1 MKMQYHGITTNNIRN
16 VDLEID
22 QGQVVFFSGPSGSG
36 KSSIAIDT
44 IHKISEDEFFQL
56 CNVREDISTY
66 AIKDY
71 DNILP
76 SVCLQQENY
85 NQNPRS
91 TIATYFSLDIH
102 FKELFSLANNV
113 SKATFQFNTR
123 DTWCEACCGSGVS
136 LSPDP
141 LTIVDFDCKVLDLPF
156 RPWRI
161 SSSEYYQKSLLLFC
175 EEHGIPPSVRFQSLS
190 AKQQDL
196 LLNSESENK
205 YKIEFRSNRRKHT
218 KTSRYYGPLLEL
230 QRQLQANKLPKHR
243 LKYFAH
249 STCGSCNGGRF
260 SADVLKHTLY
270 GKNIGELYL
279 LETDVL
285 LGWIREHEKHW
296 KQKPGEARPFR
307 RIVRFLESL
316 ARLNLN
322 YLQLNRSIPSL
333 SGGELQ
339 RLRLA
344 KATTSHFTNFLYVLD
359 EPTSGLHPSEWKTIA
374 DVVSE
379 LKRRN
384 NTVLL
389 IEHNGFLRKVSD
401 RIVCLGPG
409 GGKNGGMIVPD
420 RSKPTDTGTIDRAFF
435 PADSV
440 AKIRNA
446 TYNNIVNGSFDL
458 PMKTLVGVCGVSGS
472 GKTSLLS
479 GILPRHLENTQY
491 FSQSPIR
498 GNAYSIVATA
508 VGGLEEIQ
516 KMFSE
521 RTKAPKE
528 YFTFSS
534 KGKGQCATCLGKG
547 IIEEESVYLKGAVIC
562 PSCGGRR
569 FAPDSWKHRVEGCS
583 IYEFLSLSIDEIV
596 LRVPAEYRRLK
607 QVLELLASIGLGY
620 LTLFQNVSTL
630 SGGEAQRIK
639 FAGNLLASKTRQ
651 VYLLDEPFRG
661 VDRANITGVMG
672 VLYSLV
678 KSGSTV
684 ILAEHNPF
692 ALGYCSYILEFGPGS
707 GAYGGKVL
715 YLGEREG
722 IAASNSSK
730 MARFL
735 V

>member
-1 MKMQYHGITTNNIRN
+1 MKMQYHGITTNNLR
-16 VDLEID
+16 DID
-22 QGQVVFFSGPSGSG
+22 IKIEQGEVVFFSGPSGSG
-36 KSSIAIDT
+36 KSSLAIDT

-85 NQNPRS
+85 NRNPRS

-102 FKELFSLANNV
+102 FKELFSLVNNV
-113 SKATFQFNTR
+113 SKANFQFNTR

-136 LSPDP
+136 LTPDP
-141 LTIVDFDCKVLDLPF
+141 LTIVDFACRIKDLPF
-156 RPWRI
+156 RPWRV
-161 SSSEYYQKSLLLFC
+161 SLSEYYQQSLLLFC
-175 EEHGIPPSVRFQSLS
+175 EEQGISPARKFQSLS

-196 LLNSESENK
+196 LLNSESEKK
-205 YKIEFRSNRRKHT
+205 YKIQFRSNRRKHT
-218 KTSRYYGPLLEL
+218 KTSKYHGPILEL
-230 QRQLQANKLPKHR
+230 RRQLQEDKLPKYR

-249 STCGSCNGGRF
+249 STCETCNGARF
-260 SADVLKHTLY
+260 SAEVLKHQLY

-279 LETDVL
+279 LEADL
-285 LGWIREHEKHW
+285 LVDWIREYEKHW
-296 KQKPGEARPFR
+296 KHKPKEARPFR
-307 RIVRFLESL
+307 RIARFLESL
-316 ARLNLN
+316 ARLKLN

-374 DVVSE
+374 NVVSE
-379 LKRRN
+379 LKRRK

-401 RIVCLGPG
+401 RVVCLGPG
-409 GGKNGGMIVPD
+409 GGKNGGMIVRD
-420 RSKPTDTGTIDRAFF
+420 RGKRTGTGTLDRVFF
-435 PADSV
+435 PAESA

-446 TYNNIVNGSFDL
+446 TYNNIVNASFDI

-479 GILPRHLENTQY
+479 GILPRYLDNTQY
-491 FSQSPIR
+491 FSQSPIG

-508 VGGLEEIQ
+508 VGALAEIQ
-516 KMFSE
+516 RLFSE
-521 RTKAPKE
+521 RTKASKE

-534 KGKGQCATCLGKG
+534 RGKGQCGTCLGKG
-547 IIEEESVYLKGAVIC
+547 IIEEESAYLKGAVLC

-569 FAPDSWKHRVEGCS
+569 FGPGSWKYRVDGCS

-596 LRVPAEYRRLK
+596 LHVPSEYRKLK
-607 QVLELLASIGLGY
+607 QVLELLKSIGLGY

-639 FAGNLLASKTRQ
+639 FTGNLLASRTRQ

-661 VDRANITGVMG
+661 VDRANICGVIG
-672 VLYSLV
+672 VIYSLV

-715 YLGEREG
+715 YLGERDG
-722 IAASNSSK
+722 ITASSTSK
-730 MARFL
+730 IARFL